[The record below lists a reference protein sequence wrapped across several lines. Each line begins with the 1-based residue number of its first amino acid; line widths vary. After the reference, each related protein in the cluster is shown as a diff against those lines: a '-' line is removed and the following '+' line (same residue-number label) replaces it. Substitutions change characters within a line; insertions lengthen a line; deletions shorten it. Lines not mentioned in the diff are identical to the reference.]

1 MALAY
6 EDKELKTYALEAIKA
21 REEWEAAQ
29 NFFNNVND
37 PDLGDYAIYDVE
49 AARRKYQYLLKKA
62 RGKFEAI
69 QT

>member
-1 MALAY
+1 MGG
-6 EDKELKTYALEAIKA
+6 
-21 REEWEAAQ
+21 RE

-37 PDLGDYAIYDVE
+37 PDLVDYAIYDVE